1 MHQVGVV
8 STDEPGWM
16 RSELDVSHPPRPL
29 TGYLVGVDIG
39 GTFTDCAVVLPDG
52 RVFTGKA
59 PSTPPDLSG
68 GFFDAL
74 ADAAD
79 SMSLGLADLLANTDR
94 LAHGTTTGLNALL
107 TKSGA
112 RVALVTTAGHA
123 DAIRIMNDQG
133 RVLGSSMAEML
144 DWSIS
149 SVPDPILPR
158 ELVVEVHERIN
169 SQGEVVAPLR
179 DDEVS
184 RVAAAVADCDVEAV
198 AVSCLWSF
206 SNRDHERRIRDAL
219 LSALPGMHVSCSSEV
234 APRIGIYPRTVA
246 TVMNAQLV
254 PLMTHYVARIA
265 ERARGLGFDKEV
277 FFVRDDGGLVP
288 AGEAARFPVSTLRS
302 GPVAGVVG
310 TAVVGEQFEQPRII
324 VADMGGT
331 TFDVSVIRDGQ
342 PGRYD
347 ESVLQ
352 RQLVHLRAVDVESV
366 GAGGGSIAWVDDRT
380 GVLRVG
386 PRSAGARP
394 GPICY
399 GQGGTEVTVTDADLV
414 LGILNPDRALAGNLK
429 LDRDAAFEGL
439 ARLGERLGLDA
450 VQCAA
455 GVVEVVDSLMEDLVR
470 RVTVQRG
477 QDPRDFNLWVYGG
490 ASGAHAGLF
499 SRQLGVERIVLPLGG
514 TASVWSALG
523 CTLLGLRREFA
534 TSVYV
539 QPPWDLALVKNV
551 LERLTEDAHA
561 FADAIGIERVELPAY
576 ARGQPALWTPG
587 PRSGGPDGRWCR
599 LGRLGRGAPRN
610 LRASVR
616 RSLWRRD
623 WLFRRRRDAHWA
635 ARHPRVERRLRLA
648 GAVDRSVVDGRGVGR
663 DPPGL
668 LGRARNLDRHADPL
682 GRLARRQ
689 RACRWTSDR
698 RVSAHDSGG
707 TSRSTAGRRPTGQRG
722 ARNMRRNLW

>member
-16 RSELDVSHPPRPL
+16 RSELDASHPPRPL

-561 FADAIGIERVELPAY
+561 FADAIGIERESYRLMRAANLRYGLQVHEVEVPTGDGAVSAAWAEELLETFEQAY
-576 ARGQPALWTPG
+576 EDRFGAGTGFSGAGATLTGLRVILESSEDSDLPALWTDQSSMAAESDATRPVFWG
-587 PRSGGPDGRWCR
+587 ELGTWIDTPILSGGSLVANELVDGPVIVEYPHTTVVARPGQR
-599 LGRLGRGAPRN
+599 LGA
-610 LRASVR
+610 
-616 RSLWRRD
+616 
-623 WLFRRRRDAHWA
+623 
-635 ARHPRVERRLRLA
+635 
-648 GAVDRSVVDGRGVGR
+648 
-663 DPPGL
+663 
-668 LGRARNLDRHADPL
+668 
-682 GRLARRQ
+682 
-689 RACRWTSDR
+689 DR
-698 RVSAHDSGG
+698 RGNVVLE
-707 TSRSTAGRRPTGQRG
+707 T
-722 ARNMRRNLW
+722 